1 MSGTVPD
8 PTPDPVEGRFME
20 RLLAHGL
27 ERPGAEAL
35 VCGPERLTW
44 GALRTGVLS
53 AAAAIRARCGGDP
66 GRVALMAASGLPPVT
81 GYLATVAA
89 GGCAVPLPV
98 SAHRDAL
105 AGMLA
110 NCSPDLILSEAA
122 HCRLLSP
129 DMAARA
135 VAIDEGAASLPEAL
149 GGVAPL
155 AAPLTVPPETPFNII
170 YSSGT
175 TGRPKGIVHSHA
187 MRYRQAARGL
197 FGLDASSTMLLA
209 TPIYSNTTLMP
220 LLATLF
226 HGGRVILMPKFDAEA
241 YLDLAERERATH
253 TMLVPVQY
261 QRILAAA
268 GFAAADLS
276 AFRVKQCTGAPLSA
290 ALKREIV
297 ARWPGRFYEIYGLT
311 EGGCTCILDAA
322 AYPDKAH
329 TVGRPAPGNEIR
341 VIDETG
347 ATLPPGRRGEVVGRS
362 AMMMS
367 GYFRNPAAEAEFY
380 WRDAA
385 GVLFHRTGDIGEFDA
400 DGFLVLRDRKKDVI
414 ISGGFNIHA
423 SDLEQALLDHPDV
436 AEAAVI
442 GIPSDRW
449 GETPLGFVVPR
460 AGARPAAADLLDW
473 VNARLGRTQRLSG
486 IELRDALPRSNVG
499 KVLKTELRRPYLEER
514 P

>member
-1 MSGTVPD
+1 MSEAAPD
-8 PTPDPVEGRFME
+8 PASEEGRFME
-20 RLLAHGL
+20 RLLSHAL

-35 VCGPERLTW
+35 VCGPHRMNW
-44 GALRTGVLS
+44 QDLRARVL
-53 AAAAIRARCGGDP
+53 AAAGAIRARCGADP
-66 GRVALMAASGLPPVT
+66 GRVALLGSSGLPIVT
-81 GYLATVAA
+81 GYLATLAA
-89 GGCAVPLPV
+89 GGTAVPLPV

-110 NCSPDLILSEAA
+110 NCEPSLILAEAA
-122 HCRLLSP
+122 HCHLLSP
-129 DMAARA
+129 DMAARCE
-135 VAIDEGAASLPEAL
+135 VIDEGAESLPKAL
-149 GGVAPL
+149 SAAPPL
-155 AAPLTVPPETPFNII
+155 AAPVAMPPEAPFNII

-187 MRYRQAARGL
+187 MRWRQAARGL
-197 FGLDASSTMLLA
+197 FGLDASCTMLLA

-226 HGGRVILMPKFDAEA
+226 HGGRVVLMPKFDATF
-241 YLDLAERERATH
+241 YLELAARERATH

-261 QRILAAA
+261 QRILAVP
-268 GFAAADLS
+268 GFSAFDLS

-297 ARWPGRFYEIYGLT
+297 ANWPGRFYEIYGLT

-322 AYPDKAH
+322 AHPEKAH
-329 TVGRPAPGNEIR
+329 TVGRPAAGNEIR
-341 VIDETG
+341 VIDEAG
-347 ATLPPGRRGEVVGRS
+347 ATLPKGALGEVVGRS

-385 GVLFHRTGDIGEFDA
+385 GVLFHRTGDIGLFDD
-400 DGFLVLRDRKKDVI
+400 DGFLVLKDRKKDVI

-423 SDLEQALLDHPDV
+423 SDLEQVLLDHPDV

-449 GETPLGFVVPR
+449 GETPLGFVVAR
-460 AGARPAAADLLDW
+460 AGARLEMAELLDW
-473 VNARLGRTQRLSG
+473 ANARLGRTQRLSG
-486 IELRDALPRSNVG
+486 IELRDSLPRSNVG
-499 KVLKTELRRPYLEER
+499 KVLKTELRKPWAKER
-514 P
+514 T